1 MLRFVADDLICN
13 CDCSCLSFLFCFSNS
28 FREAT
33 RRRSVASTNL
43 NRASSRSHAIL
54 TLHVKVV
61 DPVLEKGEF
70 RFFFFFLL
78 DFLVPF
84 FLSFPCEGGAL
95 WFPDL
100 NVPRYFRPFVS
111 DYGHFRHFD
120 RLRGELISS
129 LRSQGDEI
137 SKDPV

>member
-1 MLRFVADDLICN
+1 MLGFVADLDFIL
-13 CDCSCLSFLFCFSNS
+13 DSLSLLVFSNVFSHSS

-70 RFFFFFLL
+70 SVL
-78 DFLVPF
+78 
-84 FLSFPCEGGAL
+84 A
-95 WFPDL
+95 
-100 NVPRYFRPFVS
+100 
-111 DYGHFRHFD
+111 
-120 RLRGELISS
+120 
-129 LRSQGDEI
+129 
-137 SKDPV
+137 